1 MRKITYVLAL
11 ALVAGFWGACHAPY
25 SKPSDPTEAGKDFLN
40 ATLKADYSIV
50 DGYIPGDS
58 RNQRLY
64 ERYKETYTRLPE
76 ADKEGYS
83 KASLV
88 IYSVTKPTDSTALIE
103 FSNTYKNIRDTIL
116 MVKMRGQWWAD
127 FARTFTD
134 TATAK

>member
-1 MRKITYVLAL
+1 MRKITYILAL
-11 ALVAGFWGACHAPY
+11 ALVAGFWGACHTPY

-50 DGYIPGDS
+50 DGYIPNDG

-64 ERYKETYTRLPE
+64 ERYRETYTRLPA
-76 ADKEGYS
+76 ADKEGYN

-88 IYSVTKPTDSTALIE
+88 IYSVTRPTDSTALIE

-116 MVKMRGQWWAD
+116 MIRMRGEWWAD
-127 FARTFTD
+127 FARTFAD
-134 TATAK
+134 SATVK